1 MDLFVEK
8 YRPRYLDDFVGD
20 NTVRTK
26 IQEYLNT
33 GKLQNLLLFG
43 PAGTGK
49 TSLAKLIVGQLGAD
63 HLYINASDER
73 GIDTIRDKIIPF
85 ASSIGFNGLKVVILD
100 ESDYL
105 TAQAQATLRN
115 VMESFSNSCRFILT
129 CNYLDRIISPLQ
141 SRCMAFG
148 ITPPSKKEVGQHI
161 LQICE
166 SEGIN
171 YTKED
176 LGQVIITH
184 YPDIRKILNT
194 LQGSLKDNELILD
207 TKSLKNTDFEKESLT
222 YMLRGGVMDRFIFNI
237 LEKNRSYY
245 NQISQQEFE
254 EEEPPHLVLV
264 VEGKERLVVGLRQKG
279 ARRGE
284 VIFGVGGRR
293 AEGARAAVLRTRCA
307 ARPSPAPAQA
317 PPPACARRSGCQISP
332 SASVWGLWAPR
343 MWPSAAIWSRAYQYD
358 QDGRWTICCWCA
370 RW

>member
-8 YRPRYLDDFVGD
+8 YRPKNLDGFVGD

-26 IQEYLNT
+26 IQDYLDT

-49 TSLAKLIVGQLGAD
+49 TSLAKLIVDQLEAD

-73 GIDTIRDKIIPF
+73 GIDTIRDKIVPF

-115 VMESFSNSCRFILT
+115 VIETFSASCRFIFT

-148 ITPPSKKEVGQHI
+148 ITPPSKKEIGQHI
-161 LQICE
+161 LQICDQ
-166 SEGIN
+166 EGVE

-176 LGQVIITH
+176 LGKIIITH

-194 LQGSLKDNELILD
+194 IQGSLKENKLIGD
-207 TKSLKNTDFEKESLT
+207 SKSLVNTDFENKVVAALKNKAKLNNIRQIIADSGAQQFESLFRCLYDNVEEYT
-222 YMLRGGVMDRFIFNI
+222 TNI
-237 LEKNRSYY
+237 GDA
-245 NQISQQEFE
+245 I
-254 EEEPPHLVLV
+254 VT
-264 VEGKERLVVGLRQKG
+264 
-279 ARRGE
+279 
-284 VIFGVGGRR
+284 I
-293 AEGARAAVLRTRCA
+293 
-307 ARPSPAPAQA
+307 AQ
-317 PPPACARRSGCQISP
+317 
-332 SASVWGLWAPR
+332 
-343 MWPSAAIWSRAYQYD
+343 YQYEYSFVID
-358 QDGRWTICCWCA
+358 KEICVA
-370 RW
+370 AMLNKLLKL

>member
-8 YRPRYLDDFVGD
+8 YRPKYLDDFVGD

-49 TSLAKLIVGQLGAD
+49 TSLAKLIVDQLGAD
-63 HLYINASDER
+63 YLYINASDER

-115 VMESFSNSCRFILT
+115 VMESFSASCRFILT

-194 LQGSLKDNELILD
+194 LQGSLKDNQLVLD
-207 TKSLKNTDFEKESLT
+207 TKSLKNTDFENKVVNGLKNKIPLKDIRQIIADSGATQFESLFRCL
-222 YMLRGGVMDRFIFNI
+222 YDNV
-237 LEKNRSYY
+237 
-245 NQISQQEFE
+245 E
-254 EEEPPHLVLV
+254 EYTTSI
-264 VEGKERLVVGLRQKG
+264 GD
-279 ARRGE
+279 A
-284 VIFGVGGRR
+284 IIII
-293 AEGARAAVLRTRCA
+293 
-307 ARPSPAPAQA
+307 AQ
-317 PPPACARRSGCQISP
+317 
-332 SASVWGLWAPR
+332 
-343 MWPSAAIWSRAYQYD
+343 YQYEYGFVVD
-358 QDGRWTICCWCA
+358 KEICVA
-370 RW
+370 AMLNKLLKL

>member
-8 YRPRYLDDFVGD
+8 YRPQDLNGFVGD
-20 NTVRTK
+20 DTIRLK
-26 IQEYLNT
+26 IQEYLKT

-115 VMESFSNSCRFILT
+115 VMESFSASCRFILT

-148 ITPPSKKEVGQHI
+148 ITPPSKKEVGQHV

-184 YPDIRKILNT
+184 YPDIRKILNI
-194 LQGSLKDNELILD
+194 LQGSLKDNQLVLD
-207 TKSLKNTDFEKESLT
+207 TKSLKNTDFENKVVNGLKNKTPLKDIRQIIADSGATQFESLFRCLYDNVEEYT
-222 YMLRGGVMDRFIFNI
+222 TNI
-237 LEKNRSYY
+237 GDA
-245 NQISQQEFE
+245 I
-254 EEEPPHLVLV
+254 
-264 VEGKERLVVGLRQKG
+264 
-279 ARRGE
+279 
-284 VIFGVGGRR
+284 III
-293 AEGARAAVLRTRCA
+293 
-307 ARPSPAPAQA
+307 AQ
-317 PPPACARRSGCQISP
+317 
-332 SASVWGLWAPR
+332 
-343 MWPSAAIWSRAYQYD
+343 YQYEYGFVVD
-358 QDGRWTICCWCA
+358 KEICVA
-370 RW
+370 AMLNKLLKL

>member
-49 TSLAKLIVGQLGAD
+49 TSLAKLIVDQLGAD

-115 VMESFSNSCRFILT
+115 VMESFSTSCRFILT

-194 LQGSLKDNELILD
+194 LQGSLKDNQLVLD
-207 TKSLKNTDFEKESLT
+207 TKSLKNTDFENKVVNGLKNKIPLKDIRQIIADSGATQFESLFRCLYDNVEEYT
-222 YMLRGGVMDRFIFNI
+222 TNI
-237 LEKNRSYY
+237 GDA
-245 NQISQQEFE
+245 I
-254 EEEPPHLVLV
+254 
-264 VEGKERLVVGLRQKG
+264 
-279 ARRGE
+279 
-284 VIFGVGGRR
+284 III
-293 AEGARAAVLRTRCA
+293 
-307 ARPSPAPAQA
+307 AQ
-317 PPPACARRSGCQISP
+317 
-332 SASVWGLWAPR
+332 
-343 MWPSAAIWSRAYQYD
+343 YQYEYGFVVD
-358 QDGRWTICCWCA
+358 KEICIA
-370 RW
+370 AMLNKLLKL

>member
-8 YRPRYLDDFVGD
+8 YRPQDLNGFVGD
-20 NTVRTK
+20 DTIRLK
-26 IQEYLNT
+26 IQEYLKT

-115 VMESFSNSCRFILT
+115 VMESFSASCRFILT

-194 LQGSLKDNELILD
+194 LQGSLKDNQLVLD
-207 TKSLKNTDFEKESLT
+207 TKSLKNTDFENKVINGLKNKIPLKDIRQIIADSGATQFESLFRCL
-222 YMLRGGVMDRFIFNI
+222 YDNV
-237 LEKNRSYY
+237 
-245 NQISQQEFE
+245 E
-254 EEEPPHLVLV
+254 EYTTN
-264 VEGKERLVVGLRQKG
+264 VGD
-279 ARRGE
+279 AII
-284 VIFGVGGRR
+284 VI
-293 AEGARAAVLRTRCA
+293 
-307 ARPSPAPAQA
+307 AQ
-317 PPPACARRSGCQISP
+317 
-332 SASVWGLWAPR
+332 
-343 MWPSAAIWSRAYQYD
+343 YQYEYGFVVD
-358 QDGRWTICCWCA
+358 KEICVA
-370 RW
+370 AMLNKLLKL

>member
-20 NTVRTK
+20 NTIRTK
-26 IQEYLNT
+26 IQEYLDT

-49 TSLAKLIVGQLGAD
+49 TSLAKLIVAQLGAD

-85 ASSIGFNGLKVVILD
+85 ASSRGFNGLKVVILD

-115 VMESFSNSCRFILT
+115 VMESFSASCRFILT

-166 SEGIN
+166 SEEIK

-207 TKSLKNTDFEKESLT
+207 TKSLKNTDFENKVIQGLKNKTPLKDIRQIIADSGATQFESLFRCLYDNVEEYT
-222 YMLRGGVMDRFIFNI
+222 TNVGEAIVI
-237 LEKNRSYY
+237 
-245 NQISQQEFE
+245 ISQ
-254 EEEPPHLVLV
+254 
-264 VEGKERLVVGLRQKG
+264 
-279 ARRGE
+279 
-284 VIFGVGGRR
+284 
-293 AEGARAAVLRTRCA
+293 
-307 ARPSPAPAQA
+307 
-317 PPPACARRSGCQISP
+317 
-332 SASVWGLWAPR
+332 
-343 MWPSAAIWSRAYQYD
+343 YQYEYSFVEMNLHS
-358 QDGRWTICCWCA
+358 
-370 RW
+370 

>member
-8 YRPRYLDDFVGD
+8 YRPQDLNGFVGD
-20 NTVRTK
+20 DTIRLK
-26 IQEYLNT
+26 IQEYLKT

-115 VMESFSNSCRFILT
+115 VMESFSASCRFILT

-148 ITPPSKKEVGQHI
+148 ITPPSKKEVGQHV
-161 LQICE
+161 LQICDQE
-166 SEGIN
+166 KIG

-176 LGQVIITH
+176 LGKIIITH

-194 LQGSLKDNELILD
+194 IQGSLKGGKLVLES
-207 TKSLKNTDFEKESLT
+207 KSLKNT
-222 YMLRGGVMDRFIFNI
+222 
-237 LEKNRSYY
+237 
-245 NQISQQEFE
+245 EFE
-254 EEEPPHLVLV
+254 NKV
-264 VEGKERLVVGLRQKG
+264 VEGLKNKINLKEIRQIIADSG
-279 ARRGE
+279 ATQFE
-284 VIFGVGGRR
+284 SLF
-293 AEGARAAVLRTRCA
+293 RCLYDNVEEYTTNIGDA
-307 ARPSPAPAQA
+307 III
-317 PPPACARRSGCQISP
+317 ISQ
-332 SASVWGLWAPR
+332 
-343 MWPSAAIWSRAYQYD
+343 YQYEYSFVVD
-358 QDGRWTICCWCA
+358 KEICIA
-370 RW
+370 AMLNKLLKL

>member
-8 YRPRYLDDFVGD
+8 YRPKNLDDFVGD

-49 TSLAKLIVGQLGAD
+49 TSLAKLIVDQLGAD

-115 VMESFSNSCRFILT
+115 VMESFSASCRFILT

-148 ITPPSKKEVGQHI
+148 IIPPSKKEVAQQMVNI
-161 LQICE
+161 LKE
-166 SEGIN
+166 EN
-171 YTKED
+171 YQFELD
-176 LGQVIITH
+176 DIALIVNAV
-184 YPDIRKILNT
+184 YPDIRRVINSAQRQIIDGKLTIDTSSVIQNNYKLQLLEMLSNGSKLNDIRKLIADNSISDYSELFRLLYDEVDNYGKGKQAECIMNIAEAQFQDVNVVDKEINFMSLIIRIMRIL
-194 LQGSLKDNELILD
+194 K
-207 TKSLKNTDFEKESLT
+207 
-222 YMLRGGVMDRFIFNI
+222 
-237 LEKNRSYY
+237 
-245 NQISQQEFE
+245 
-254 EEEPPHLVLV
+254 
-264 VEGKERLVVGLRQKG
+264 
-279 ARRGE
+279 
-284 VIFGVGGRR
+284 
-293 AEGARAAVLRTRCA
+293 
-307 ARPSPAPAQA
+307 
-317 PPPACARRSGCQISP
+317 
-332 SASVWGLWAPR
+332 
-343 MWPSAAIWSRAYQYD
+343 
-358 QDGRWTICCWCA
+358 
-370 RW
+370 

>member
-8 YRPRYLDDFVGD
+8 YRPQDLNGFVGD
-20 NTVRTK
+20 DTIRLK
-26 IQEYLNT
+26 IQEYLKT

-115 VMESFSNSCRFILT
+115 VMESFSASCRFILT

-176 LGQVIITH
+176 LGQVILTH

-194 LQGSLKDNELILD
+194 LQGSLKDNKLVLD
-207 TKSLKNTDFEKESLT
+207 TKSLKNTDFENKVIQGLKNKIPLKDIRQIIADSGATQFESLFRCL
-222 YMLRGGVMDRFIFNI
+222 YDNV
-237 LEKNRSYY
+237 
-245 NQISQQEFE
+245 E
-254 EEEPPHLVLV
+254 EYTVN
-264 VEGKERLVVGLRQKG
+264 VGD
-279 ARRGE
+279 A
-284 VIFGVGGRR
+284 IIII
-293 AEGARAAVLRTRCA
+293 
-307 ARPSPAPAQA
+307 AQ
-317 PPPACARRSGCQISP
+317 
-332 SASVWGLWAPR
+332 
-343 MWPSAAIWSRAYQYD
+343 YQYEYGFVVD
-358 QDGRWTICCWCA
+358 KEICIA
-370 RW
+370 AMLNKLLKL

>member
-1 MDLFVEK
+1 MDLFTEK
-8 YRPRYLDDFVGD
+8 YRPQDLNGFVGD
-20 NTVRTK
+20 DTVRTK
-26 IQEYLNT
+26 IQEYLKT

-49 TSLAKLIVGQLGAD
+49 TSLAKLVVGQLGAD

-115 VMESFSNSCRFILT
+115 VMESFSASCRFILT

-148 ITPPSKKEVGQHI
+148 ITPPSKKEVGQHV

-176 LGQVIITH
+176 LGQVILTH

-194 LQGSLKDNELILD
+194 LQGSLKDNQLVLD
-207 TKSLKNTDFEKESLT
+207 TKSLKNTDFENK
-222 YMLRGGVMDRFIFNI
+222 
-237 LEKNRSYY
+237 
-245 NQISQQEFE
+245 
-254 EEEPPHLVLV
+254 V
-264 VEGKERLVVGLRQKG
+264 VEGLKNKIKINDIRQIIADSG
-279 ARRGE
+279 ATQFE
-284 VIFGVGGRR
+284 SLF
-293 AEGARAAVLRTRCA
+293 RCLYDNVEEYTTNIGDA
-307 ARPSPAPAQA
+307 IITIAQ
-317 PPPACARRSGCQISP
+317 
-332 SASVWGLWAPR
+332 
-343 MWPSAAIWSRAYQYD
+343 YQYEYTFVVD
-358 QDGRWTICCWCA
+358 KEICIA
-370 RW
+370 AMLNKLLKL

>member
-8 YRPRYLDDFVGD
+8 YRPKDLNGFVGD
-20 NTVRTK
+20 DTVRTK
-26 IQEYLNT
+26 IQDYLDT

-49 TSLAKLIVGQLGAD
+49 TSLAKLIVNQLEAD

-115 VMESFSNSCRFILT
+115 VMESFSASCRFILT

-148 ITPPSKKEVGQHI
+148 IIPPSKKEVGQHV
-161 LQICE
+161 LQICDQE
-166 SEGIN
+166 KIG

-176 LGQVIITH
+176 LGKIIITH

-194 LQGSLKDNELILD
+194 VQGSLKGGKLVLD
-207 TKSLKNTDFEKESLT
+207 SKSLKNT
-222 YMLRGGVMDRFIFNI
+222 
-237 LEKNRSYY
+237 
-245 NQISQQEFE
+245 EFE
-254 EEEPPHLVLV
+254 NKV
-264 VEGKERLVVGLRQKG
+264 VEGLKNKINLKEIRQIIADSG
-279 ARRGE
+279 ATQFE
-284 VIFGVGGRR
+284 SLF
-293 AEGARAAVLRTRCA
+293 RCLYDSVEEYTTNIGDA
-307 ARPSPAPAQA
+307 III
-317 PPPACARRSGCQISP
+317 ISQ
-332 SASVWGLWAPR
+332 
-343 MWPSAAIWSRAYQYD
+343 YQYEYSFVVD
-358 QDGRWTICCWCA
+358 KEICIA
-370 RW
+370 AMLNKLLKL

>member
-8 YRPRYLDDFVGD
+8 YRPQDLNGFVGD
-20 NTVRTK
+20 DTIRLK
-26 IQEYLNT
+26 IQEYLKT

-115 VMESFSNSCRFILT
+115 VMESFSASCRFILT

-166 SEGIN
+166 SEEIK

-194 LQGSLKDNELILD
+194 LQGSLKDNQLILD
-207 TKSLKNTDFEKESLT
+207 TKSLKNTDFENKVIQGLKNKIPLKDIRQIIADSGATQFESLFRCLYDNVEEYT
-222 YMLRGGVMDRFIFNI
+222 TNI
-237 LEKNRSYY
+237 GDA
-245 NQISQQEFE
+245 I
-254 EEEPPHLVLV
+254 
-264 VEGKERLVVGLRQKG
+264 
-279 ARRGE
+279 
-284 VIFGVGGRR
+284 III
-293 AEGARAAVLRTRCA
+293 
-307 ARPSPAPAQA
+307 AQ
-317 PPPACARRSGCQISP
+317 
-332 SASVWGLWAPR
+332 
-343 MWPSAAIWSRAYQYD
+343 YQYEYGFVVD
-358 QDGRWTICCWCA
+358 KEICIA
-370 RW
+370 AMLNKLLKL

>member
-8 YRPRYLDDFVGD
+8 YRPQDLNGFVGD
-20 NTVRTK
+20 DTIRLK
-26 IQEYLNT
+26 IQEYLKT

-115 VMESFSNSCRFILT
+115 VMESFSASCRFILT

-194 LQGSLKDNELILD
+194 LQGSLKDNQLVLD
-207 TKSLKNTDFEKESLT
+207 TKSLKNTDFENKVINGLKSKIPLKDIRQIIADSGATQFESLFRCL
-222 YMLRGGVMDRFIFNI
+222 YDNV
-237 LEKNRSYY
+237 
-245 NQISQQEFE
+245 E
-254 EEEPPHLVLV
+254 EYTTN
-264 VEGKERLVVGLRQKG
+264 VGD
-279 ARRGE
+279 AII
-284 VIFGVGGRR
+284 VI
-293 AEGARAAVLRTRCA
+293 
-307 ARPSPAPAQA
+307 AQ
-317 PPPACARRSGCQISP
+317 
-332 SASVWGLWAPR
+332 
-343 MWPSAAIWSRAYQYD
+343 YQYEYGFVVD
-358 QDGRWTICCWCA
+358 KEICVA
-370 RW
+370 AMLNKLLKL

>member
-8 YRPRYLDDFVGD
+8 YRPQDLNGFVGD
-20 NTVRTK
+20 DTIRLK
-26 IQEYLNT
+26 IQEYLKT

-85 ASSIGFNGLKVVILD
+85 ASSIGFNGLKIVILD

-115 VMESFSNSCRFILT
+115 VMESFSASCRFILT

-141 SRCMAFG
+141 SRCVSFG

-171 YTKED
+171 FTKED
-176 LGQVIITH
+176 LGQIIITH

-194 LQGSLKDNELILD
+194 LQGSLKDNQLVLD
-207 TKSLKNTDFEKESLT
+207 TKSLKNTDFENKVIQGLKNKIPLKDIRQIIADSGATQFESLFRCLYDNVEEYT
-222 YMLRGGVMDRFIFNI
+222 TNI
-237 LEKNRSYY
+237 GDA
-245 NQISQQEFE
+245 I
-254 EEEPPHLVLV
+254 
-264 VEGKERLVVGLRQKG
+264 
-279 ARRGE
+279 
-284 VIFGVGGRR
+284 III
-293 AEGARAAVLRTRCA
+293 
-307 ARPSPAPAQA
+307 AQ
-317 PPPACARRSGCQISP
+317 
-332 SASVWGLWAPR
+332 
-343 MWPSAAIWSRAYQYD
+343 YQYEYGFVVD
-358 QDGRWTICCWCA
+358 KEICVTA
-370 RW
+370 MLNKLLKL

>member
-8 YRPRYLDDFVGD
+8 YRPKNLDDFVGD

-49 TSLAKLIVGQLGAD
+49 TSLAKLIVDQLGAD

-115 VMESFSNSCRFILT
+115 VMESFSASCRFILT

-148 ITPPSKKEVGQHI
+148 ITPPSKKEVGQHV
-161 LQICE
+161 LHICNLE
-166 SEGIN
+166 EIKF
-171 YTKED
+171 TKED
-176 LGQVIITH
+176 LGQIIITH

-194 LQGSLKDNELILD
+194 LQGSLKNNELVLD
-207 TKSLKNTDFEKESLT
+207 SKSLKNTDFENKVIYGLKHKINLKEIRQILADSGATQFESLFRCLYDSVEEYT
-222 YMLRGGVMDRFIFNI
+222 TNI
-237 LEKNRSYY
+237 GDA
-245 NQISQQEFE
+245 I
-254 EEEPPHLVLV
+254 
-264 VEGKERLVVGLRQKG
+264 
-279 ARRGE
+279 
-284 VIFGVGGRR
+284 III
-293 AEGARAAVLRTRCA
+293 
-307 ARPSPAPAQA
+307 AQ
-317 PPPACARRSGCQISP
+317 
-332 SASVWGLWAPR
+332 
-343 MWPSAAIWSRAYQYD
+343 YQYEYTFVVD
-358 QDGRWTICCWCA
+358 KEICIA
-370 RW
+370 AMLNKLLKV